1 MKTNMTA
8 HAKFDRANRL
18 EYIINTIGIG
28 NVVAEISTVDKQGRA
43 GFQKLT
49 DTGVI
54 IILSADN
61 KTIVTAYIAT
71 PDQACTVYKTAKK
84 VSKMPDGLYSRI
96 RKNEAIMKKQPK
108 F

>member
-8 HAKFDRANRL
+8 HARFERQNRI
-18 EYIINTIGIG
+18 EYIINTVGLGSVI
-28 NVVAEISTVDKQGRA
+28 AEIRVIDNQNRISH
-43 GFQKLT
+43 QKLT

-61 KTIVTAYIAT
+61 KTIVTTYIAT
-71 PDQACTVYKTAKK
+71 ADQACAIYKTAKK
-84 VSKMPDGLYSRI
+84 VSRLPDNLYTRV
-96 RKNEAIMKKQPK
+96 RKNAKYIKNQPK